1 MTFLLAPLLV
11 LHVLLAF
18 GLFLPS
24 LLLPFALRRR
34 GSQDGKRGP
43 TVTALLWLQG
53 TGSFIIGLGLALTG
67 VGLIAV
73 LGPRLL
79 GQPWLIVALV
89 VYAANLAVAF
99 FIQRPNLRRLF
110 LPSDGTTERGA
121 DDDARWRARA
131 RRQRYV
137 SYGMA
142 AAVGLIG
149 FLMSAK
155 PRLW

>member
-11 LHVLLAF
+11 LHVLLAV

-34 GSQDGKRGP
+34 GSQNGKRGP
-43 TVTALLWLQG
+43 MVGALLWLQG
-53 TGSFIIGLGLALTG
+53 TGSFVIGLGLALTG
-67 VGLIAV
+67 LGLVAV

-79 GQPWLIVALV
+79 EQPWLIVALV
-89 VYAANLAVAF
+89 IYAANLAVAF

-110 LPSDGTTERGA
+110 QPDGATERGA